1 MVTDYQESPEGTY
14 SFVPGEYAS
23 IDVIGPDAALF
34 LHNLCTQDINGLP
47 VGESRE
53 AFLTTNK
60 ARVVA
65 HVMIT
70 RREPEVFHVGTIA
83 NFLPDSPQKIAD
95 HLHHFLI
102 SERAE
107 IVNHSSDRGLL
118 RLIGPKAKEF
128 AKKAAR
134 PPLCRHRLF
143 QLEGVDFL
151 WQADG
156 PDLSELSKSLDDA
169 GAISAGPLGYK
180 ILRIEAGLPEYGID
194 IEEDRLAMEVNRPQ
208 AISYTKGCYL
218 GQETI
223 VMARDRG
230 QVNRMMLGVI
240 FSRDNGVDRLHAKG
254 TKLFRG
260 KDEVGQVTS
269 SVFSPRLQ
277 TVIGLA
283 YLRRGSWDAG
293 TELALTPDGA
303 TGAVVSALP
312 FLPAP

>member
-1 MVTDYQESPEGTY
+1 MLTDYQAALTNACV
-14 SFVPGEYAS
+14 FVPGKYAS
-23 IDVIGPDAALF
+23 IDVVGPDAAFF
-34 LHNLCTQDINGLP
+34 LHNLCTQDVNSLP

-60 ARVVA
+60 ARVLA

-83 NFLPDSPQKIAD
+83 NFLDDPAPKIMD
-95 HLHHFLI
+95 HLNHFLI

-107 IVNHSSDRGLL
+107 LVNRSSERGLL
-118 RLIGPKAKEF
+118 RLIGTKASEL
-128 AKKAAR
+128 AKKAAL
-134 PPLCRHRLF
+134 PPLCQHRLF
-143 QLEGVDFL
+143 QLDGADFL
-151 WQADG
+151 WQTDG
-156 PDLSELSKSLDDA
+156 VNLEELSNSL
-169 GAISAGPLGYK
+169 GAVLGGPLAYQ

-194 IEEDRLAMEVNRPQ
+194 IDEDRLAMEVNRPQ

-230 QVNRMMLGVI
+230 QVNRLLLGVK

-260 KDEVGQVTS
+260 KDEVGLITS

-277 TVIGLA
+277 MVIGLA

-293 TELALTPDGA
+293 TELALTPEGA
-303 TGAVVSALP
+303 AGAVVCSLP